1 MSGKR
6 AIIQDLHEPCQDMPP
21 KQWVASKNGHL
32 AAMQPQIPAAWSA
45 LVLVVVGAQR
55 LQLFDPLGD

>member
-1 MSGKR
+1 
-6 AIIQDLHEPCQDMPP
+6 MPP